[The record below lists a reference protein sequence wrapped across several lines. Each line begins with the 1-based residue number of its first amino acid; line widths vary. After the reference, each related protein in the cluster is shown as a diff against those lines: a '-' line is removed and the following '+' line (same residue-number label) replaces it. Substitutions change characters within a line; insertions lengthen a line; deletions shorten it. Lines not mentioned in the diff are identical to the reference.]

1 MSQLDTMIRFCGLY
15 EAELLVTLMLERWAH
30 PLADDSDYANHL
42 LETAADILNRS
53 KQGERFLDDI
63 PPADMNF
70 VAAVWYAEWC
80 QIQGLGESGSPERQ
94 DWLTNLRRSV
104 PGCFCDPDDLL

>member
-1 MSQLDTMIRFCGLY
+1 MSKLDVMIQLCGLY
-15 EAELLVTLMLERWAH
+15 EAELLLALMLERWAH
-30 PLADDSDYANHL
+30 PRADDKEFANHL
-42 LETAADILNRS
+42 LETTADILNQPKR
-53 KQGERFLDDI
+53 GERFFDDI

-80 QIQGLGESGSPERQ
+80 HLQDSGEPDVPERQ
-94 DWLTNLRRSV
+94 GWLTNLRRSV